1 MKKSFLMFAIAAL
14 ALASCSQDE
23 PVSVNKGRQID
34 FRPAMGTLSRGTE
47 ITNANLSDITV
58 TALLG
63 DQTLFKD
70 ITFSKN
76 GGFYTS
82 SPEYYWPGDDS
93 QLDFY
98 AYAPAAPGGNI
109 TIDSQTKTMTDFSPA
124 GDIADQVDFISSY
137 ATGKK
142 SENEASGVELTFDHR
157 LSQIEIQGKTDNDA
171 YTFKVMGVR
180 IGQPVSKGSF
190 DFSTDAWT
198 LSTASTDRAL
208 YESTYND
215 TITLGSEP
223 VTLMAKVAATG
234 ASDNAMLIPQELTAW
249 DPTADATNTANGAY
263 LAVKLQ
269 IKTTETGAQVY
280 PFPSDGNCIWA
291 AVPIDNTWE
300 AGKKYIYV
308 LDFTHGAGYVDPH
321 DPQPGTP
328 ILGGPIKFTVNV
340 TDWVSETIDKDM
352 KTYQGE
358 E

>member
-34 FRPAMGTLSRGTE
+34 FRPAMGTLSRATE

-58 TALLG
+58 TALIG
-63 DQTLFKD
+63 NQTLFKNT
-70 ITFSKN
+70 TFSKN

-82 SPEYYWPGDDS
+82 SPAYYWPGDDS

-98 AYAPAAPGGNI
+98 AYSPAAPGGTI
-109 TIDSQTKTMTDFSPA
+109 TIDSEVKTLTDFSPA
-124 GDIADQVDFISSY
+124 ADISDQVDFISSY

-198 LSTASTDRAL
+198 LSTASTDHAV

-223 VTLMAKVAATG
+223 VTLMATIAETG

-249 DPTADATNTANGAY
+249 DPTGDATNTANGAY

-269 IKTTETGAQVY
+269 IKTSETGAQVY
-280 PFPSDGNCIWA
+280 PFPSDANCIWA
-291 AVPIDNTWE
+291 AVPINNTWE
-300 AGKKYIYV
+300 AGKKYVYI

-340 TDWVSETIDKDM
+340 TDWVNESIDKDM
-352 KTYQGE
+352 KTYAGE

>member
-1 MKKSFLMFAIAAL
+1 MFAIAAL

-34 FRPAMGTLSRGTE
+34 FRPAMGTLSRATE

-58 TALLG
+58 TALIG
-63 DQTLFKD
+63 NQTLFKNT
-70 ITFSKN
+70 TFSKN

-82 SPEYYWPGDDS
+82 SPAYYWPGDDS

-98 AYAPAAPGGNI
+98 AYSPAAPGGTI
-109 TIDSQTKTMTDFSPA
+109 TIDSEVKTLTDFSPA
-124 GDIADQVDFISSY
+124 ADISDQVDFISSY

-198 LSTASTDRAL
+198 LSTASTDHAV

-223 VTLMAKVAATG
+223 VTLMATIAETG

-249 DPTADATNTANGAY
+249 DPTGDATNTANGAY

-269 IKTTETGAQVY
+269 IKTSETGAQVY
-280 PFPSDGNCIWA
+280 PFPSDANCIWA
-291 AVPIDNTWE
+291 AVPINNAWE
-300 AGKKYIYV
+300 AGKKYVYI

-340 TDWVSETIDKDM
+340 TDWVNESIDKDM
-352 KTYQGE
+352 KTYAGE

>member
-1 MKKSFLMFAIAAL
+1 MKKSFLMLAIAAL

-23 PVSVNKGRQID
+23 PVSVNHGRQID
-34 FRPAMGTLSRGTE
+34 FRPVMGTLSRATE
-47 ITNANLSDITV
+47 TTNANLSDITV

-63 DQTLFKD
+63 DQTLFKNVVFTKD
-70 ITFSKN
+70 A
-76 GGFYTS
+76 GFYTS
-82 SPEYYWPGDDS
+82 TPAYYWPGDDS

-98 AYAPAAPGGNI
+98 AYSPSQPGGTI
-109 TIDSQTKTMTDFSPA
+109 AIDSNNKTLTDFSPA
-124 GDIADQVDFISSY
+124 AEISDQVDFISSY

-142 SENEASGVELTFDHR
+142 SVNEASGVELTFDHR
-157 LSQIEIQGKTDNDA
+157 LAQIEVQGKTNNDA

-180 IGQPVSKGSF
+180 IGEPVSKASF

-198 LSTASTDRAL
+198 LSTASTDRSI

-215 TITLGSEP
+215 TITLGAEP
-223 VTLMAKVAATG
+223 VTLMATVAESG

-249 DPTADATNTANGAY
+249 DPTADASNTAKGAY

-269 IKTTETGAQVY
+269 IKTAETGAQVY
-280 PFPSDGNCIWA
+280 PFPSDANCIWA
-291 AVPIDNTWE
+291 AVPISNKWE
-300 AGKKYIYV
+300 AGKKYVYT

-328 ILGGPIKFTVNV
+328 ILGGPIKFTVDV
-340 TDWVSETIDKDM
+340 TGWENQSIDEDM
-352 KTYQGE
+352 TTYNGE